1 MSTPRLA
8 ALLAAAA
15 LLAVAADHS
24 LGGSSSSVARAA
36 TGGGPAATF
45 IRFTGTGTATVRPD
59 EATIYLS
66 TSGRG
71 ASLAD
76 ATNAASAAMRRVMA
90 AMRRDGVQPA
100 DLQTSQAGGGHDA
113 HGADPWL
120 ARQSLTVTVHQASHT
135 GRLMA
140 DAIAA
145 GATATSGPDFSQS
158 NQEAGRAQAL
168 AKAVAN
174 ARTEADAAAGAAGL
188 RITGVRSITE
198 SSGGYPIYGAA
209 LAQGVKSPVTPVP
222 VQPGSQQV
230 SATVTVTFSVAAA

>member
-120 ARQSLTVTVHQASHT
+120 ARQSLTVTVRQTSHT

-158 NQEAGRAQAL
+158 NQETGRAQAL
-168 AKAVAN
+168 ARAVAN

-209 LAQGVKSPVTPVP
+209 LAAKAPVTPVP

>member
-15 LLAVAADHS
+15 LLAVAADRS
-24 LGGSSSSVARAA
+24 FSSAPGVARAA
-36 TGGGPAATF
+36 TGAGPSASF
-45 IRFTGTGTATVRPD
+45 VRFSGTGTATVRPD

-71 ASLAD
+71 ASLAA
-76 ATNAASAAMRRVMA
+76 ATNAASAAMQRVIA

-100 DLQTSQAGGGHDA
+100 DMQTSQAGGGRDG
-113 HGADPWL
+113 HGADPWR
-120 ARQSLTVTVHQASHT
+120 ARQSLTVTVRSAART
-135 GRLMA
+135 GKLMA

-158 NQEAGRAQAL
+158 DQQAGRAQAI
-168 AKAVAN
+168 ARAVAN
-174 ARTEADAAAGAAGL
+174 ARSEADSAAAAAGL

-198 SSGGYPIYGAA
+198 SGGGYPIYAAAAAGYKAPGA
-209 LAQGVKSPVTPVP
+209 VMPVP
-222 VQPGSQQV
+222 VQQGSQQV
-230 SATVTVTFSVAAA
+230 SATVTVTFTVASA